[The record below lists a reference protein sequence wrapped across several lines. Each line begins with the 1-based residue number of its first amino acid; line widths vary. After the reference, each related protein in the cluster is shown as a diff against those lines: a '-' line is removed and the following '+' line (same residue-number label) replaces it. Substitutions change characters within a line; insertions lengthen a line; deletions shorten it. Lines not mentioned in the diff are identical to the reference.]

1 MRLAHIAGGAL
12 ASGLGLLGVY
22 DEYFVVVEF
31 LKGLLPP
38 VLSLGGLIAVI
49 SGMAR
54 FRPSTGHIVAGL
66 ILLALAV
73 YGFYDEYFAVLDF
86 TKGAL
91 PVTMV
96 VIGTIAV
103 LSGVKRLR

>member
-1 MRLAHIAGGAL
+1 MRLAHIAGGAI
-12 ASGLGLLGVY
+12 ACALGVLGIY
-22 DEYFVVVEF
+22 DEYFVVIEF
-31 LKGLLPP
+31 LKGMLPP
-38 VLSLGGLIAVI
+38 VMSVGGLVAVI

-66 ILLALAV
+66 VLLALAV

-91 PVTMV
+91 PVAMV